1 MKDTIKFYKT
11 YIETLTSN
19 LNSLDLVKIEK
30 IQKIIENKILKKKK
44 IFVCGNGGAASTSNH
59 FLCDFNKGIKV
70 SSKKI
75 FKPKIISLSNS
86 IELIT
91 AIGNDIGFNK
101 IFTYQFEN
109 YYERG
114 DLLIVFSCSGRSGDI
129 VDVEKFALKNNIEVI
144 KFSGFTKKKI
154 VKKKNFLEFNIGL
167 NNYGICE
174 DIFQSLMHI
183 MSQEIR
189 SRFIKK
195 YDFNKTIL

>member
-1 MKDTIKFYKT
+1 M
-11 YIETLTSN
+11 
-19 LNSLDLVKIEK
+19 
-30 IQKIIENKILKKKK
+30 
-44 IFVCGNGGAASTSNH
+44 
-59 FLCDFNKGIKV
+59 
-70 SSKKI
+70 
-75 FKPKIISLSNS
+75 
-86 IELIT
+86 
-91 AIGNDIGFNK
+91 
-101 IFTYQFEN
+101 
-109 YYERG
+109 
-114 DLLIVFSCSGRSGDI
+114 IVFSCSGRSGDI

-144 KFSGFTKKKI
+144 KFSCFTKKKI